1 MVPLRPVVWISHR
14 EGQHCAGCGAATPQG
29 TFIVI
34 TAELGI
40 RCLGC
45 AGLADLEYLPAGDT
59 ALTRR
64 ALARSSRSAV
74 VVRLSR
80 ARKRHERQGVL
91 LEAPALAAAR
101 QACAEDAGRR
111 AAGRESQRARAE
123 KKQVEYVARFAAR
136 ILESFPSC
144 PPEEAEDIARRA
156 CETHSD
162 RVGRSAAARA
172 LEPRAI
178 ELAVRAHVRHRY
190 TSYEDLLARGL
201 DPIDARPRI
210 AAAVDAR
217 VARWRT
223 GGPPSPA

>member
-1 MVPLRPVVWISHR
+1 MVALRPVVWISHR
-14 EGQHCAGCGAATPQG
+14 EGEHCAGCRAETPKG

-34 TAELGI
+34 TAELGV

-64 ALARSSRSAV
+64 ALALSSRSAV

-91 LEAPALAAAR
+91 LEASALAAAR
-101 QACAEDAGRR
+101 QACARDADRR
-111 AAGRESQRARAE
+111 AAARESRHARAE
-123 KKQVEYVARFAAR
+123 GEQVEYVARFAAR
-136 ILESFPSC
+136 ILELFPGC
-144 PPEEAEDIARRA
+144 PPEDADGIARRA
-156 CETHSD
+156 CEKHSD

-172 LEPRAI
+172 LEPRAV

-190 TSYEDLLARGL
+190 TPYEELLARGL
-201 DPIDARPRI
+201 DPIDARPRV
-210 AAAVDAR
+210 AADVDAHL
-217 VARWRT
+217 ARWRT
-223 GGPPSPA
+223 GGPPSLA